1 MQQTREDRSVLL
13 REVIH
18 AKANRI
24 SRQIT
29 EAIEEIG
36 RLRQEAANVKDA
48 STPAEAQAE

>member
-13 REVIH
+13 REVIQ
-18 AKANRI
+18 ARASRI

-48 STPAEAQAE
+48 GKPAEAQAD